1 MLLVNTLNLVG
12 TKDVHEWD
20 GSRDGLEGEEGSH
33 GDHSS
38 PSVLDFNSLVTLVLL
53 GGKLLLES
61 EVVEVQ
67 VTGGLGGLSSEVVS
81 GVANTLTLTDGDD
94 EEDGSEDFWALGGE
108 NSEGLGPVS
117 LNRGAGEVHAEA
129 HTILKGKKAE

>member
-20 GSRDGLEGEEGSH
+20 GSRDGLKGEEGSH

>member
-1 MLLVNTLNLVG
+1 MILVNTLNLVG

-20 GSRDGLEGEEGSH
+20 GSGDGLEGEEGSH

-53 GGKLLLES
+53 RGKLLLES

-81 GVANTLTLTDGDD
+81 GVANTLTLSEADD
-94 EEDGSEDFWALGGE
+94 EKNGSKDTWVLGGE
-108 NSEGLGPVS
+108 NSESFGPVG

-129 HTILKGKKAE
+129 QTTLKGKKAE